1 MSKTLKALKDILKVV
16 ASKLIQVFIEV
27 LDGDTGVTIDNS
39 YKYVNEVV
47 QNMENISKIITDNKT
62 LLTDQ
67 EILVKIIE
75 MYGYNELTIDFVKDL
90 INESNGIY
98 KNSFKSAKLDMAY
111 TIIKNRLDAEKVNF
125 TEKAIMYAI
134 QFAVNRWFK

>member
-1 MSKTLKALKDILKVV
+1 MSKTLKALKDILKLVT
-16 ASKLIQVFIEV
+16 SKIIQAFIEV
-27 LDGDTGVTIDNS
+27 LGGNTGEIVDNS

-47 QNMENISKIITDNKT
+47 RNMENIANTVKENKT
-62 LLTDQ
+62 LLTNQ
-67 EILVKIIE
+67 EILVKIVEI
-75 MYGYNELTIDFVKDL
+75 YGYKELNLDFVDTL

-111 TIIKNRLDAEKVNF
+111 TIIKNRLQEEKINF